1 MNKDP
6 LDLTPEQLKVYA
18 ELQRIRMAWVTL
30 SVVLSLFSIAL
41 LSFLYSVFFVAE
53 QTAPKVI
60 LGGIDTL
67 LGWALKMIIA
77 YLFPPTRKR
86 GSTK

>member
-1 MNKDP
+1 MNKD
-6 LDLTPEQLKVYA
+6 LLNLTPEQLTVYT
-18 ELQRIRMAWVTL
+18 ELQRIRMGWVTL
-30 SVVLSLFSIAL
+30 YVVLSLFSIAL
-41 LSFLYSVFFVAE
+41 LSFLYAVFFVTE

-77 YLFPPTRKR
+77 YLFPPPKQRK
-86 GSTK
+86 STK